1 MKKIY
6 TIITTLLFA
15 VLTANAQTVLI
26 NEDFS
31 GLTAGTEDNPDA
43 TTLVDDMGDFVNP
56 SALKPYDSGLSYKK
70 WGGIGL
76 YSAGGCIA
84 IKDGWFLNTPAGDM
98 SGDVTITFRA
108 RLAKGQDDTGR
119 NALDLIF
126 LSRKGLVDFGRKTYS
141 LTEEW
146 QSFSY
151 SSDKGNFETTGFQ
164 FYANTEAT
172 ILIDDIRVERQQK
185 SIQTPTAQDAENV
198 TDHSFRAV
206 WTPTGAESYLLN
218 VYSKKVSGN
227 TINVSEGFEA
237 VDADSDGR
245 LNAEKPNLPEEWAF
259 VWTDPTKPHVAMGE
273 GPDGSTKAIRLV
285 DEGDS
290 FTTPV
295 MKDGVTE
302 FSFWLKAQPTQTEV
316 PNGSYIQVSV
326 DTEYGLYPWKFIDV
340 SALLSDEARDG
351 KVFDITTA
359 LKAFEKVYALKFEY
373 MPVKGDNTAV
383 LFDNVTY
390 AYPEPAELNYAL
402 KDQKVEAQPN
412 ADAEAD
418 MTYDV
423 TGLDPE
429 FDYFYTVKAVSDGYV
444 SEPSKEIEVFAV
456 SQPTVL
462 EPTDITSDGYTANW
476 TCGNKV
482 DVFRVEQVQLNTIDK
497 DTDAY
502 TILYEDFSK
511 VKSDKTEADIAKGDI
526 EKDEYSD
533 GYGPI
538 DDLTQLAGWK
548 ASSLQCVDGWLG
560 GMESSGVTGE
570 IPGAIVT
577 PAMDLSHNEGEC
589 DVTVRAWGTEDD
601 WLVIQGVNP
610 AAYSAIRFPEGG
622 FVEATVNIPTCTK
635 KEQLTFY
642 SNNYRSFLIDYIKV
656 TQNVKAGDK
665 VEVVTSSVLTED
677 NTTKSMYMDR
687 PNFGPDH
694 DIYYR
699 VTGLRYY
706 HGNRK
711 DAVASSPSDMML
723 VKAPAT
729 SIQTVGKT
737 ESSVTTV
744 AGGVSVTT
752 ADNAVLD
759 VFTVTGQ
766 KALTRTLAPGTT
778 DVSLA
783 PGVYIIKVADQAVR
797 VVVR

>member
-6 TIITTLLFA
+6 TIITTLLLA

-43 TTLVDDMGDFVNP
+43 TMLVDDMGDFINP

-185 SIQTPTAQDAENV
+185 SIQTPTAQDAENI

-237 VDADSDGR
+237 VDADSEGR
-245 LNAEKPNLPEEWAF
+245 LNAEKPNLPEGWAF

-295 MKDGVTE
+295 MKDGVTA
-302 FSFWLKAQPTQTEV
+302 FSFWIKAQPTQTDV

-340 SALLSDEARDG
+340 SDLLSDEARDG

-359 LKAFEKVYALKFEY
+359 LKAFEKVYAINFEY
-373 MPVKGDNTAV
+373 VPVKGDNTAV

-402 KDQKVEAQPN
+402 KDQKVETQPN

-423 TGLDPE
+423 MGLDPE

-482 DVFRVEQVQLNTIDK
+482 DVYRVEQVQLNTIDK

-526 EKDEYSD
+526 EKGEYSD

-560 GMESSGVTGE
+560 GMESSGVKGE

-642 SNNYRSFLIDYIKV
+642 SNNYRTFLIDYIKV
-656 TQNVKAGDK
+656 TQKVKAGDK
-665 VEVVTSSVLTED
+665 VEVVTSSVITD
-677 NTTKSMYMDR
+677 NNTTKSMYMDR

-737 ESSVTTV
+737 EANVTTV

-778 DVSLA
+778 DVSLS

>member
-6 TIITTLLFA
+6 TIITTLLLA
-15 VLTANAQTVLI
+15 VLTVNAQTVLI

-98 SGDVTITFRA
+98 SGDVTITFCA

-164 FYANTEAT
+164 FFANTEAT

-237 VDADSDGR
+237 VDADSEGR
-245 LNAEKPNLPEEWAF
+245 LNAEKPNLPEGWSFEWK
-259 VWTDPTKPHVAMGE
+259 DLTKPHVAMGE

-285 DEGDS
+285 DEGDA
-290 FTTPV
+290 FTTPI
-295 MKDGVTE
+295 MKDGVTA
-302 FSFWLKAQPTQTEV
+302 FSFWVKAQPTQTDV

-340 SALLSDEARDG
+340 TDLLSDEARDG

-359 LKAFEKVYALKFEY
+359 LKAFEKVYALNFEY
-373 MPVKGDNTAV
+373 VPVKGDNTAV

-429 FDYFYTVKAVSDGYV
+429 FDYFYTVKAVSGRYV

-462 EPTDITSDGYTANW
+462 QPTDITSDGYTANW

-482 DVFRVEQVQLNTIDK
+482 DVYRVEQVQLNTIDK

-526 EKDEYSD
+526 EMGDYSD

-601 WLVIQGVNP
+601 WLVVQGVNP

-656 TQNVKAGDK
+656 TQKVKAGDK
-665 VEVVTSSVLTED
+665 VEVVTSSVITD
-677 NTTKSMYMDR
+677 NNTTKSMYMDR
-687 PNFGPDH
+687 PNFGPGH

-706 HGNRK
+706 HGNLK

-737 ESSVTTV
+737 EVSVTAV

-759 VFTVTGQ
+759 VFTTTGQ
-766 KALTRTLAPGTT
+766 KALTRTLASGTT